1 MIRIVQ
7 GAIPLASHDKSSH
20 RLESSAAADSPR
32 STSVR
37 RRRLDLIEHA
47 AVAHESLDPRLM
59 HLWHVWLTAG
69 QPAIVLL
76 TAEQAGLEL
85 AIWLPDGQLRNTDAA
100 SNIEQ
105 LLAFMPRDAGR
116 STICVHN
123 RSDSSISYEL
133 LLP

>member
-7 GAIPLASHDKSSH
+7 GAIPLASRGKSSH

-32 STSVR
+32 PNAMR

-47 AVAHESLDPRLM
+47 AVTHESLDPRST

-76 TAEQAGLEL
+76 TAEQSGLEL
-85 AIWLPDGQLRNTDAA
+85 AIWLPDGQLRDTDAA
-100 SNIEQ
+100 SSVEQ
-105 LLAFMPRDAGR
+105 LLVFMPSDAGR

-123 RSDSSISYEL
+123 RSDSSIAYEL